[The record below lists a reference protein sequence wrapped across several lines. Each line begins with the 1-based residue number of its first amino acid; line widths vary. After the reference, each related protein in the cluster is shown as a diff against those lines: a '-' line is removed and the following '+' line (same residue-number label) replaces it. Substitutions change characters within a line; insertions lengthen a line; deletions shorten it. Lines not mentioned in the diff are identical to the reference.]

1 MRGEHTPLGVGA
13 DSSCPYISIINSVGD
28 CNYFV
33 GGIHCMWEFVCYFV
47 GGYVY
52 AGAINRPLQLR
63 TDCQNIADG
72 LR

>member
-1 MRGEHTPLGVGA
+1 GVGA
-13 DSSCPYISIINSVGD
+13 DSSCPYISVINSVGD
-28 CNYFV
+28 CHHFV
-33 GGIHCMWEFVCYFV
+33 GGIHCMWGFVCHFV
-47 GGYVY
+47 GVYSLYVGVFVY